1 MKKLLAVFAL
11 CAAAGM
17 AADWTGYII
26 DKTCSSK
33 KEMWGDEACAK
44 RCLARGDVAVLVTE
58 DGTIYSVANQD
69 KVKESAGKKV
79 TITGRIDGNTITV
92 ETLVPSKN

>member
-1 MKKLLAVFAL
+1 MKKLLAVFAM
-11 CAAAGM
+11 CAASAM

-26 DKTCSSK
+26 DKSCSSK
-33 KEMWGDEACAK
+33 NEMWGDEACAK
-44 RCLARGDVAVLVTE
+44 RCIARGSPAVLVTE
-58 DGTIYSVANQD
+58 DGKIYNVANQE

-79 TITGRIDGNTITV
+79 TITGKIDGDTITV